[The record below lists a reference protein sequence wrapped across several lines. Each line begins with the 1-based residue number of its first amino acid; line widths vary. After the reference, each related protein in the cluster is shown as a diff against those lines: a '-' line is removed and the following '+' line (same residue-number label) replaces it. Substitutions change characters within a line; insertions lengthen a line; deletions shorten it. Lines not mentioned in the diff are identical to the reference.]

1 MRIAFNSRF
10 KYVLMVFFCVMIWGT
25 AYPAVR
31 WLSLSGVNAYL
42 IVCMR
47 VLFSFLFSC
56 LLLVFT
62 RTKINLSQI
71 KSNFWP
77 FALLGICGSAGFLT
91 LMTLGLQFTEAGKG
105 SFLVGVNPI
114 YIVLLSAL
122 FLGESLNVRKL
133 MGVLVAI
140 VGVFFTLIGSDIVKG
155 VPVTFSSSDF
165 ILILAG
171 VLWATYTLLSRKFG
185 HRLDY
190 FQGLFL
196 MFGISSLVILPM
208 FIKLWPEFTA
218 LSGKQLFWALWC
230 GFMPGGFGYFLWNK
244 GINVLGASTCGMIN
258 SFLAVFSTIFSVIFL
273 HESMVWLQLLGGA
286 LVVFGVLQGI
296 NNTSMPV
303 NYETG
308 RSVDEE

>member
-1 MRIAFNSRF
+1 MKTTSTRF
-10 KYVLMVFFCVMIWGT
+10 KYILMVFFCVMIWGS

-56 LLLVFT
+56 LLLIFT
-62 RTKINLSQI
+62 RTKLRPREL

-114 YIVLLSAL
+114 YIVLLSAV
-122 FLGESLNVRKL
+122 FLGEALTARKL
-133 MGVLVAI
+133 IGVVIAI
-140 VGVFFTLIGSDIVKG
+140 VGVCFTLIGGDIVEG
-155 VPVTFSSSDF
+155 VPITFSFSDM

-171 VLWATYTLLSRKFG
+171 FLWAVYTLLSRKFG

-190 FQGLFL
+190 YQGLFL
-196 MFGISSLVILPM
+196 MFGISSILVLPM
-208 FIKLWPEFTA
+208 FIKLWPQFLA
-218 LSGKQLFWALWC
+218 LNGKQLFWALWC

-258 SFLAVFSTIFSVIFL
+258 SFLAVFSTIYSVIFL
-273 HESMVWLQLLGGA
+273 HESMVWLQIIGGI
-286 LVVFGVLQGI
+286 LVVFGVLQGL
-296 NNTSMPV
+296 NHSSMPI

>member
-1 MRIAFNSRF
+1 MNKLSTRF
-10 KYVLMVFFCVMIWGT
+10 KYILMVFLCVMIWGT

-56 LLLVFT
+56 FLLLAT
-62 RTKINLSQI
+62 RTKIEPREI

-77 FALLGICGSAGFLT
+77 FALMGVCGSAGFLT

-114 YIVLLSAL
+114 YIVLLSAI
-122 FLGESLNVRKL
+122 FLGESLNIRKFI
-133 MGVLVAI
+133 GILVAI
-140 VGVFFTLIGSDIVKG
+140 VGVCFTLIGGDIVAG
-155 VPVTFSSSDF
+155 APISFSGSDM

-171 VLWATYTLLSRKFG
+171 ILWAAYTLLSRKFG
-185 HRLDY
+185 HRMDY
-190 FQGLFL
+190 YQGLFL
-196 MFGISSLVILPM
+196 MFGVSSLVVLPI
-208 FIKLWPEFTA
+208 FIHLWPEFAA
-218 LSGKQLFWALWC
+218 LSGKQLFWAIWC
-230 GFMPGGFGYFLWNK
+230 GVMPGGIGYFLWNR

-258 SFLAVFSTIFSVIFL
+258 SFLSVFSTIFSVIFL
-273 HESMVWLQLLGGA
+273 HESMVWLQILGGA
-286 LVVFGVLQGI
+286 LVVLGVLQGLR
-296 NNTSMPV
+296 SSSLPV

-308 RSVDEE
+308 KSVDEE

>member
-1 MRIAFNSRF
+1 MKSFSSSRL
-10 KYVLMVFFCVMIWGT
+10 KYILMVFLCVMIWGS

-47 VLFSFLFSC
+47 VLFSCLFSC
-56 LLLVFT
+56 LLLLFT
-62 RTKINLSQI
+62 RTKLDPVQIRHNLL
-71 KSNFWP
+71 P
-77 FALLGICGSAGFLT
+77 FALLGVCGSAGFLT

-114 YIVLLSAL
+114 YIVLLSAI
-122 FLGESLNVRKL
+122 FLGESLTARKL
-133 MGVLVAI
+133 IGVVVAI
-140 VGVFFTLIGSDIVKG
+140 VGVCFTLVGKEILAGARL
-155 VPVTFSSSDF
+155 TFSSSDL

-171 VLWATYTLLSRKFG
+171 FLWATYTLLSRKLG

-196 MFGISSLVILPM
+196 MFGISSLLILPL
-208 FIKLWPEFTA
+208 FIHLWPEFTK

-230 GFMPGGFGYFLWNK
+230 GFMPGGFGYLLWNK
-244 GINVLGASTCGMIN
+244 GVNVLGASTCGMIN
-258 SFLAVFSTIFSVIFL
+258 SFLAVFSTIYSVIFL
-273 HESMVWLQLLGGA
+273 HEHMVWLQILGGV
-286 LVVFGVLQGI
+286 LVVVGVLQGI
-296 NNTSMPV
+296 SHSSMPV

-308 RSVDEE
+308 RSVDDE

>member
-1 MRIAFNSRF
+1 MKNKLNMRL
-10 KYVLMVFFCVMIWGT
+10 KYILMVFGCVMIWGT

-56 LLLVFT
+56 LLLLFT
-62 RTKINLSQI
+62 HTKINVSQI
-71 KSNFWP
+71 KSNFWT

-122 FLGESLNVRKL
+122 FLGESLSVRKFL
-133 MGVLVAI
+133 GVLLAV
-140 VGVFFTLIGSDIVKG
+140 VGVFFTLIGKDLVSG
-155 VPVTFSSSDF
+155 VPITFSRSDL

-171 VLWATYTLLSRKFG
+171 VLWATYTLLSRKYG
-185 HRLDY
+185 RRLDY
-190 FQGLFL
+190 YQGLFL
-196 MFGISSLVILPM
+196 MFGISSLVVLPM
-208 FIKLWPEFTA
+208 FIKLWPQFLE

-230 GFMPGGFGYFLWNK
+230 GFMPGGFGYFLWNR

-273 HESMVWLQLLGGA
+273 HESMVWLQILGGIM
-286 LVVFGVLQGI
+286 VVVGVMQGI

-308 RSVDEE
+308 KSVDEE

>member
-1 MRIAFNSRF
+1 MKTKLDSRV
-10 KYVLMVFFCVMIWGT
+10 KYILMVFMCVMIWGT

-56 LLLVFT
+56 LLLLIT
-62 RTKINLSQI
+62 RTKINVQQM
-71 KSNFWP
+71 KSNFWV
-77 FALLGICGSAGFLT
+77 FALLGVCGSAGFLT

-114 YIVLLSAL
+114 YIVILSAL
-122 FLGESLNVRKL
+122 FLGESLNARKL
-133 MGVLVAI
+133 IGVVVAI
-140 VGVFFTLIGSDIVKG
+140 VGVFFTLIGRDIVTG
-155 VPVTFSSSDF
+155 VPVAFSRSDM

-171 VLWATYTLLSRKFG
+171 VLWATYTLLSRRFG

-196 MFGISSLVILPM
+196 MFGVSSLLILPM
-208 FIKLWPEFTA
+208 FIKLWPQFVA
-218 LSGKQLFWALWC
+218 LSGKQLFWAVWC

-273 HESMVWLQLLGGA
+273 HENMVWLQILGGL

-308 RSVDEE
+308 KSVDEE

>member
-1 MRIAFNSRF
+1 MKFSLNSRF
-10 KYVLMVFFCVMIWGT
+10 KYILMVFFCVMIWGT

-31 WLSLSGVNAYL
+31 WLSLSGVNSYL

-56 LLLVFT
+56 LLLIVT
-62 RTKINLSQI
+62 RTKVDPVQI
-71 KSNFWP
+71 KRNFWP
-77 FALLGICGSAGFLT
+77 FALLGVCGSAGFLT

-122 FLGESLNVRKL
+122 FLGESLTARKL
-133 MGVLVAI
+133 IGVIVAI
-140 VGVFFTLIGSDIVKG
+140 IGVCFTLVGGEILAGE
-155 VPVTFSSSDF
+155 PLTFSLSDL

-171 VLWATYTLLSRKFG
+171 MLWATYSLLSRKFG

-196 MFGISSLVILPM
+196 MFGISSLLILPL
-208 FIKLWPEFTA
+208 FISLWPQFTA

-273 HESMVWLQLLGGA
+273 HESMVWLQILGGF
-286 LVVFGVLQGI
+286 LVVVGVMQGI
-296 NNTSMPV
+296 TRSSLPV

-308 RSVDEE
+308 KSVDDE

>member
-1 MRIAFNSRF
+1 MKTTSTRF
-10 KYVLMVFFCVMIWGT
+10 KYILMVFLCVMIWGS

-31 WLSLSGVNAYL
+31 WLSISGVDAYL

-62 RTKINLSQI
+62 RTKLRPQEL

-77 FALLGICGSAGFLT
+77 FALLSICGSAGFLT
-91 LMTLGLQFTEAGKG
+91 LMTLGLQFTEAAKG

-114 YIVLLSAL
+114 YIVLLSAV
-122 FLGESLNVRKL
+122 FLGESLTLRKL
-133 MGVLVAI
+133 IGVAVAI
-140 VGVFFTLIGSDIVKG
+140 VGVCFTLIGGDIVKG
-155 VPVTFSSSDF
+155 VPISFSPSD
-165 ILILAG
+165 LILLLSG
-171 VLWATYTLLSRKFG
+171 FLWAIYTLLSRKLG

-190 FQGLFL
+190 YQGLFL
-196 MFGISSLVILPM
+196 MFGISSILILPM
-208 FIKLWPEFTA
+208 FIKLWPQFIA
-218 LSGKQLFWALWC
+218 LSGKQIFWGLWC
-230 GFMPGGFGYFLWNK
+230 GFMPGGLGYFLWNK

-258 SFLAVFSTIFSVIFL
+258 SFLAVFSSIYSVIFL
-273 HESMVWLQLLGGA
+273 HESMVWLQIVGGI
-286 LVVFGVLQGI
+286 LVVFGVLQGL
-296 NNTSMPV
+296 NHSSMPI

>member
-1 MRIAFNSRF
+1 MRSNFSSRT
-10 KYVLMVFFCVMIWGT
+10 KYVLMVFLCVMIWGT

-31 WLSLSGVNAYL
+31 WLALSGVDPYL

-56 LLLVFT
+56 LLLLVT
-62 RTKINLSQI
+62 RTKIDIGRL

-77 FALLGICGSAGFLT
+77 FALLGACGSAGFLT

-122 FLGESLNVRKL
+122 FLGESLSVRKL
-133 MGVLVAI
+133 IGVSVAV
-140 VGVFFTLIGSDIVKG
+140 VGVFFTLIGRDIVQG
-155 VPVTFSSSDF
+155 APVSFSRSDL

-171 VLWATYTLLSRKFG
+171 MLWAAYTLLSRIFG

-196 MFGISSLVILPM
+196 MFGISSLLILPL
-208 FIKLWPEFTA
+208 FIHFWPQFTA
-218 LSGKQLFWALWC
+218 LSGRQLFWAMWC

-273 HESMVWLQLLGGA
+273 HESMVWLQILGGV
-286 LVVFGVLQGI
+286 LVVAGVLQGVSR
-296 NNTSMPV
+296 TSLPV